1 MGSTIC
7 SLPARFAEFYRG
19 GAGGSCTLVKG
30 RAQRA
35 RCGKSL
41 RLCSDYLM
49 HAHPLPTPSL
59 SGAQAGSPHSPP
71 PHQVPWWWQRWE
83 KGHFGVDQKAWG
95 TILGTESEA

>member
-19 GAGGSCTLVKG
+19 GVGGSCTLVKG

-41 RLCSDYLM
+41 GICMIASCM
-49 HAHPLPTPSL
+49 HTHYQHSHFLVLKLGVHTHPPRFIGGG
-59 SGAQAGSPHSPP
+59 SGGRR
-71 PHQVPWWWQRWE
+71 VIL
-83 KGHFGVDQKAWG
+83 GVDQKAWG
-95 TILGTESEA
+95 AILGTESEA